1 MSKEWYLRKK
11 AEDPN
16 YFKQQR
22 ERFYTKHPDYYVK
35 QAKKHYQKNPQV
47 VILGGKRWRQANLEK
62 SNAGFAARRS
72 KVPLKDYCEKCHVTG
87 VYLER
92 HHEDYSKPL
101 EFLTLCRKCH
111 RGIHRELKAKGKTL
125 PSIKGTGHC
134 RDCGKTWPLC
144 GKNRTHKKGRYRCTL
159 WIEKDAGGS
168 KA

>member
-72 KVPLKDYCEKCHVTG
+72 KVPLKDYCEKCHV
-87 VYLER
+87 R
-92 HHEDYSKPL
+92 
-101 EFLTLCRKCH
+101 
-111 RGIHRELKAKGKTL
+111 
-125 PSIKGTGHC
+125 
-134 RDCGKTWPLC
+134 PLC